1 MFMKEGGILGFH
13 CAYQYPQRAEGTDYY
28 ERYPLTLKGADAVLF
43 TVFRALGLT
52 VHIKAHER
60 HCYGSTT
67 KRLQGLISTRANVG
81 GESEPEDVGP
91 NAVLVTAQRISDFER
106 SYYVGDEIFWSV
118 AWFNE
123 WAAKGAGK
131 EYHEVAQPVTRW
143 IGNETEI
150 EWEYAFLALLIVVPE
165 FSKRE
170 LKD

>member
-1 MFMKEGGILGFH
+1 MKEGGILGFH
-13 CAYQYPQRAEGTDYY
+13 CAYQYPQSFEGTFYY

-43 TVFRALGLT
+43 TLFRALGLT
-52 VHIKAHER
+52 VHIKAYER
-60 HCYGSTT
+60 HCYGNTT
-67 KRLQGLISTRANVG
+67 KRAQDLISNRADVG
-81 GESEPEDVGP
+81 GESEPQDVCP
-91 NAVLVTAQRISDFER
+91 DPVIVNAQQFSDFER
-106 SYYVGDEIFWSV
+106 SYYVGDEIFRSV

-131 EYHEVAQPVTRW
+131 EYHEVAQPVTHW

-150 EWEYAFLALLIVVPE
+150 EWEYASLALLIVVPE